1 MKRGVAGMPHWSKG
15 RHRHT
20 DKCYIPRMNLPA
32 LSLRRSFG
40 FLRATL
46 PPHINMTARPKTY
59 LVTGANRG
67 LGFGYVTAL
76 LARDNVVVY
85 AGARDPSR
93 STHLQDLQKT
103 HANLH
108 ILKISSADKE
118 DNLAAAREV
127 EKVSGYLDVL
137 VANAGESGV
146 LNTGNCC
153 RLITRNARHRRAL
166 VQGGRL

>member
-1 MKRGVAGMPHWSKG
+1 M
-15 RHRHT
+15 RHSADELAR
-20 DKCYIPRMNLPA
+20 PQ
-32 LSLRRSFG
+32 SSGSFG
-40 FLRATL
+40 FLRGTTL

-146 LNTGNCC
+146 LYT
-153 RLITRNARHRRAL
+153 
-166 VQGGRL
+166 GRLLPTNHPQRQASPSTGPRWSTVIRPTWSATGESIRSDR